1 MAFRRVL
8 GKLRLFYK
16 LYVAA
21 PKDWRPPRLCE
32 VLIYDD
38 NTTAHLEPYLKDRS
52 VSVLLTGGELINVT
66 ALLHAITQRA
76 FWKGKFYLAY
86 IVAFVKASKP
96 KLVVTI
102 VDNISNFYQISKSCG
117 VTTAFIQNGIR
128 GSKYGDVF
136 FELPR
141 TRDRDCHVDHML
153 VFGSAIGKKYQSY
166 ISGEI
171 TVIGSFKNNLVSKS
185 KLKTTP
191 SVLFISQ
198 YRKEPKNNA
207 PLHYEEE
214 GLVPISHDSFFSSER
229 ILLNFLANWCVN
241 NNKTLKIAA
250 CGRHCD
256 KDCSEADFYESI
268 CGLSSYSFIPHLEP
282 YDTYKLIDATEIVV
296 TIDSTMGLEAIARG
310 KKTAFFNTRGM
321 ETKNTTFLRVGD
333 EFGWPAEL
341 PDHGPFWTNH
351 RDEKEVKRIMDY
363 LCKVSDQEF
372 EETWQQYKLELMDY
386 DSGNTRFVALLDR
399 LLS

>member
-1 MAFRRVL
+1 MAFSRVL

-21 PKDWRPPRLCE
+21 PKDWRHPRLCE
-32 VLIYDD
+32 VLLYDV
-38 NTTAHLEPYLKDRS
+38 NTATQLEQYLKDRS
-52 VSVLLTGGELINVT
+52 VSILFTRGESINVT
-66 ALLHAITQRA
+66 ALLLSITKRA
-76 FWKGKFYLAY
+76 FWQGNLNLAY
-86 IVAFVKASKP
+86 ILAFVKASKP
-96 KLVVTI
+96 KLVVTVI
-102 VDNISNFYQISKSCG
+102 DNDTNFYQISKSCG
-117 VTTAFIQNGIR
+117 VITAFIQNGIR
-128 GSKYGDVF
+128 GGQPKADVF
-136 FELPR
+136 FDFPR
-141 TRDRDCHVDHML
+141 TRDCHVDQML

-166 ISGEI
+166 ISGEM

-185 KLKTTP
+185 KIKTTP

-198 YRKEPKNNA
+198 DRRRPKNNA
-207 PLHYEEE
+207 PFCYVEED
-214 GLVPISHDSFFSSER
+214 PIPVSHDSFFSSER

-268 CGLSSYSFIPHLEP
+268 CGLHSYSFIPHLEP
-282 YDTYKLIDATEIVV
+282 YGTYKLIDATEIVV

-310 KKTAFFNTRGM
+310 KKTAFFNIRGM
-321 ETKNTTFLRVGD
+321 ETKNTTFLRLED
-333 EFGWPAEL
+333 KFGWPSKL

-351 RDEKEVKRIMDY
+351 QDEKEFKRIMDY

-372 EETWQQYKLELMDY
+372 EETWQQYSREIMDY
-386 DSGNTRFVALLDR
+386 DPGNTRFVALLDR